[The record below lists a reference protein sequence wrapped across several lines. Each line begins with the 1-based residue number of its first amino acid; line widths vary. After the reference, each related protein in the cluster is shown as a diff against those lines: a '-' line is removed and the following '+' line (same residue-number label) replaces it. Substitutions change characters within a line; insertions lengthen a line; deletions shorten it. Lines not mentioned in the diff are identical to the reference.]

1 MSERMML
8 LLTITR
14 RGEGSDIVNSFTTHG
29 IGWNLRA
36 VGQGTASSE
45 MMDILGIGS
54 REKDIIISIAARR
67 AAEAFCNELENNPH
81 LGKGHGIMMVIPLN
95 AINSLTA
102 VIANRAAEKITL
114 QEVDK
119 TMKNQYKHSLVLIA
133 VNRGFADEVMD
144 AARKAG
150 ATGGTVIKANLADN
164 ISGEV
169 LGFTMEEERDILA
182 IMVPDSI
189 RDTLM
194 ESVNKELGM
203 RTDAQAIICAV
214 GVDKAMRI

>member
-14 RGEGSDIVNSFTTHG
+14 RGEGSYIVKNLTAHG
-29 IGWNLRA
+29 VPWHLRA

-54 REKDIIISIAARR
+54 RDKDIVISIAAKK
-67 AAEAFCNELENNPH
+67 AAESFIERLEDDPT
-81 LGKGHGIMMVIPLN
+81 LGRGHGIMMVISLK

-102 VIANRAAEKITL
+102 VLASRAADKLTE
-114 QEVDK
+114 QEAEVN
-119 TMKNQYKHSLVLIA
+119 MKNEYKHSLVLVA
-133 VNRGFADEVMD
+133 VNRGFADDVMQ
-144 AARKAG
+144 AARRAG

-164 ISGEV
+164 DAGEL
-169 LGFTMEEERDILA
+169 LGVTLEEEREIVA

-189 RDTLM
+189 RDGIM
-194 ESVNKELGM
+194 EDINRELGI
-203 RTDAQAIICAV
+203 RTDAQAILCAV

>member
-14 RGEGSDIVNSFTTHG
+14 RGEGSFIVQSLTSHG
-29 IGWNLRA
+29 IPWHLRA

-54 REKDIIISIAARR
+54 RDKDIVISLAAKR
-67 AAEAFCNELENNPH
+67 AAEAFTRELEGNPT
-81 LGKGHGIMMVIPLN
+81 LGRGHGIMMVIPLK
-95 AINSLTA
+95 AINNLTA
-102 VIANRAAEKITL
+102 VLASKAAEKLSI
-114 QEVDK
+114 EEADIP
-119 TMKNQYKHSLVLIA
+119 MRNEYKHSLVLIA
-133 VNRGFADEVMD
+133 VNRGCADDVMQV
-144 AARKAG
+144 ARRAG

-164 ISGEV
+164 QAGEL
-169 LGFTMEEERDILA
+169 LGVTLSEERDIVA
-182 IMVPDSI
+182 IMVPDTI

-194 ESVNKELGM
+194 EDVNRELGM
-203 RTDAQAIICAV
+203 RTDAQAMICSV

>member
-14 RGEGSDIVNSFTTHG
+14 RGEGSYIVESLSSRG
-29 IGWNLRA
+29 IPWHFRA
-36 VGQGTASSE
+36 VGQGTVSSE

-54 REKDIIISIAARR
+54 RDKDIVISLATRR
-67 AAEAFCNELENNPH
+67 AAEAFMGELESNPT
-81 LGKGHGIMMVIPLN
+81 LGRGHGIIMVIPLT
-95 AINSLTA
+95 AINNLAA
-102 VIANRAAEKITL
+102 VLASRAASKIPT

-119 TMKNQYKHSLVLIA
+119 TMKNEYKHSLVLVA
-133 VNRGFADEVMD
+133 VNRGCADDVMQV
-144 AARKAG
+144 ARKAG

-164 ISGEV
+164 EAGEL
-169 LGFTMEEERDILA
+169 LGINLEEERDIVA
-182 IMVPDSI
+182 IMVPDTI

-194 ESVNKELGM
+194 EDVNRELDM
-203 RTDAQAIICAV
+203 RTDAQAILCAV

>member
-8 LLTITR
+8 LLTITK
-14 RGEGSDIVNSFTTHG
+14 RGEGSFIVNSLNSHG
-29 IGWNLRA
+29 IVWHLRA

-54 REKDIIISIAARR
+54 RDKDIVISLAARR
-67 AAEAFCNELENNPH
+67 AAESFTMELESNPT
-81 LGKGHGIMMVIPLN
+81 LGRGHGIMMVIPLS
-95 AINSLTA
+95 AINNLTA
-102 VIANRAAEKITL
+102 VLASRAASKL
-114 QEVDK
+114 NVQEADI
-119 TMKNQYKHSLVLIA
+119 TMKNEYKHSLVLIA
-133 VNRGFADEVMD
+133 VNRGYADEVMQ

-164 ISGEV
+164 ESGEL
-169 LGFTMEEERDILA
+169 LGITLEEERDIVA
-182 IMVPDSI
+182 IMVPDTI

-194 ESVNKELGM
+194 ENVNRELGM
-203 RTDAQAIICAV
+203 RSDAQAIICSV

>member
-14 RGEGSDIVNSFTTHG
+14 RGEGSFIVNSLNSHG
-29 IGWNLRA
+29 IPWHLRA

-54 REKDIIISIAARR
+54 RDKDIVISLAARR
-67 AAEAFCNELENNPH
+67 AAESFTMELESNPT
-81 LGKGHGIMMVIPLN
+81 LGRGHGIMMIIPLE
-95 AINSLTA
+95 AINNLTA
-102 VIANRAAEKITL
+102 VLASRAAGKL
-114 QEVDK
+114 NVQEADI
-119 TMKNQYKHSLVLIA
+119 TMKNEYKHSLVLIA
-133 VNRGFADEVMD
+133 VNRGYADEVMQ

-164 ISGEV
+164 ESGEL
-169 LGFTMEEERDILA
+169 LGITLEEERDIVA
-182 IMVPDSI
+182 IMVPDTI

-194 ESVNKELGM
+194 ENVNRELGM
-203 RTDAQAIICAV
+203 RSDAQAIICSV

>member
-8 LLTITR
+8 LLTITK
-14 RGEGSDIVNSFTTHG
+14 RGEGSFIVNSLNSHG
-29 IGWNLRA
+29 IVWHLRA

-54 REKDIIISIAARR
+54 RDKDIVVSLAARR
-67 AAEAFCNELENNPH
+67 AAESFTMELESNPT
-81 LGKGHGIMMVIPLN
+81 LGRGHGIMMVIPLS
-95 AINSLTA
+95 AINNLTA
-102 VIANRAAEKITL
+102 VLASRAASKL
-114 QEVDK
+114 SVQEADI
-119 TMKNQYKHSLVLIA
+119 TMKNEYKHSLVLIA
-133 VNRGFADEVMD
+133 VNRGYADEVMQ

-164 ISGEV
+164 ESGEL
-169 LGFTMEEERDILA
+169 LGITLEEERDIVA
-182 IMVPDSI
+182 IMVPDTI

-194 ESVNKELGM
+194 ENVNRELGM
-203 RTDAQAIICAV
+203 RSDAQAIICSV